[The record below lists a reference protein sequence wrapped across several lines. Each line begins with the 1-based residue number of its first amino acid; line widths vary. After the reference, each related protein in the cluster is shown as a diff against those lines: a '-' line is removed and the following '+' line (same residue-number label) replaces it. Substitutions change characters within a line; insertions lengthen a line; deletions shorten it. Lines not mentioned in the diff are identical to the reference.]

1 MLDGQPVPERK
12 RIEIPRYAEK
22 SRKSKD
28 KRKSSIF
35 TPRPREV
42 PSGG

>member
-1 MLDGQPVPERK
+1 MDGQPLPEKERVV
-12 RIEIPRYAEK
+12 IPSYAEK
-22 SRKSKD
+22 HRKSKD

-42 PSGG
+42 PSSG